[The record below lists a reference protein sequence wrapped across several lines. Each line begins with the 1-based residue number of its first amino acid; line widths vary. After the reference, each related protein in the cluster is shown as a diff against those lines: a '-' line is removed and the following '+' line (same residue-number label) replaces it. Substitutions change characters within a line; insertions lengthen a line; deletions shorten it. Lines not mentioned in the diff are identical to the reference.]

1 MMELDNPDTST
12 VIDQDYKVSVT
23 KFAKKD
29 AIKDNLD
36 KLLDFGLMM
45 LKVRD

>member
-1 MMELDNPDTST
+1 MMELDNPDTSM
-12 VIDQDYKVSVT
+12 VIDQDNKVSAI

-36 KLLDFGLMM
+36 KLLDIGLMM
-45 LKVRD
+45 LKVCD